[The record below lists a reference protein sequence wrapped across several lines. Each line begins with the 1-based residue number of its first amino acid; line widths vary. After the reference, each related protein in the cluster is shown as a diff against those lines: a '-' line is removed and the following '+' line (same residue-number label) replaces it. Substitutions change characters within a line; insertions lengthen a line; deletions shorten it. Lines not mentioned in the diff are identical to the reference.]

1 MGTGPFYD
9 FIVIGAGT
17 AGSVLAGRLTED
29 KNLRVLLLEAGSGTP
44 LEATANP
51 LLWPSLVQSRASWG
65 DLTTVQAATGRAA
78 PFARGRGIGGS
89 SSMNAMVFAR
99 GHRDSYASW
108 STSGA
113 SGWSFD
119 DLLPYFKR
127 SETASHGD
135 PILRGNSGPLAV
147 APAHP
152 PNSFFVAC
160 LLAALQRGYPRA
172 VDVSGGLEEGFGF
185 SDLNIV
191 NGRRQS
197 AADAYLVPAIRR
209 SNLTFIAD
217 AMVERLCIKR
227 GRCTG
232 VEYTG
237 GDSRAVEASGRP
249 SGPCGWRHRI
259 ASPAYGLGNRPHD
272 HLRSHGIEVVED
284 LPGVGSNLQTH
295 PTTALVYR
303 AAKPVPTPQYNHS
316 ELIGLIRSETSG
328 TVPDLQIFAVDFAD
342 ASNLGGSDSY
352 TLAVGL
358 MQPFSRGEVRL
369 SGSTAY
375 DPPRIDPN
383 YLDDDRDVRTLVAG
397 LRIAR
402 EIGTAPKLDAWRGE
416 ELLPGSDVADDPSLR
431 RYARKSVASHFH
443 PVGTCALGATRASVV
458 DSRLRVHGIAGL
470 RIVDAS
476 VMPSIPSNNTAATVY
491 AIAERAADLII
502 RPDNAEHL

>member
-1 MGTGPFYD
+1 MGTGPIYD

-44 LEATANP
+44 LEASADP
-51 LLWPSLVQSRASWG
+51 LLWPSLLQSRASWG

-99 GHRDSYASW
+99 GHRDSYESW
-108 STSGA
+108 GASGA

-127 SETASHGD
+127 SETAPRGD
-135 PILRGNSGPLAV
+135 STLRGAKGPLTV
-147 APAHP
+147 APAQP
-152 PNSFFVAC
+152 PNPFFVAC
-160 LLAALQRGYPRA
+160 LLAALQRGYRRA
-172 VDVSGGLEEGFGF
+172 VDVSSGLEEGFGF

-209 SNLTFIAD
+209 SNLTFVAD

-237 GDSRAVEASGRP
+237 GDSRAVEVGADQVVLAAGAIGSPHLLMVSGI
-249 SGPCGWRHRI
+249 GP
-259 ASPAYGLGNRPHD
+259 YD

-303 AAKPVPTPQYNHS
+303 AAKPVPAPQYNHS
-316 ELIGLIRSETSG
+316 ELIGLIRSEISG
-328 TVPDLQIFAVDFAD
+328 TVPDLQIFGVDFAD
-342 ASNLGGSDSY
+342 ASNLGGGDGY

-369 SGSTAY
+369 SGATAY

-383 YLDDDRDVRTLVAG
+383 YLDDDRDVCALVAG

-431 RYARKSVASHFH
+431 RYVRKSVASHFH
-443 PVGTCALGATRASVV
+443 PVGTCALGSTRASVV
-458 DSRLRVHGIAGL
+458 DSQLRVHGIAGL

-502 RPDNAEHL
+502 PPDNAEDL